1 MLGIKFSDLLTLNAW
16 FNINPGPLGDQLLTI
31 LTWFFIIV
39 IVIGFGFRVLAK
51 RQRGKIQAKVW
62 RRFGKLGLTMGILG
76 FVVLFFFYEGVPFLS
91 ARFWLLVW
99 FIGLIAWKVY
109 ILIYLFRK
117 IPQESR
123 ENKDKQN
130 FEKYLP
136 R

>member
-1 MLGIKFSDLLTLNAW
+1 
-16 FNINPGPLGDQLLTI
+16 
-31 LTWFFIIV
+31 
-39 IVIGFGFRVLAK
+39 
-51 RQRGKIQAKVW
+51 
-62 RRFGKLGLTMGILG
+62 MGILG